1 MNNYNNYF
9 FTMRIGWRTFLKQKF
24 QPKSPFYALGIAVAE
39 ETATF
44 SVLKA
49 GEGGLF
55 VHAEETVSANRWTKH
70 LPKWVSQQG
79 LQGTPT
85 YLAFCSP
92 VYQSLQIDRPAVEE
106 QELKATLNWSVKELM
121 GSEQEQVFDFID
133 LPVPLAGNKK
143 VTLLA
148 MPKMLVQEASET
160 IFSAG
165 LNLQS
170 ISVEELVLCDLL
182 PAQAEPIMLL
192 VQEGQEEVSLIIVK
206 DGHQYVNR
214 RLKGFENLGSFS
226 PEELQMGLLDSLSIQ
241 VQRSMDY
248 FESQLRQAPVRKVML
263 HLHTSHSEVVIQ
275 QLRQVVSA
283 DISLLLP
290 DVQVNDPLNVRFIN
304 FISLG
309 AALGKLRDN
318 ERQLA
323 KEQVA

>member
-1 MNNYNNYF
+1 
-9 FTMRIGWRTFLKQKF
+9 MRIGWRTFLKQKF

-44 SVLKA
+44 CVLNASA
-49 GEGGLF
+49 GELF
-55 VHAEETVSANRWTKH
+55 VHAEATVSAQSWHRQ
-70 LPKWVSQQG
+70 LPKWISQHG

-92 VYQSLQIDRPAVEE
+92 IYQSVQVDRPAVEE
-106 QELKATLNWSVKELM
+106 QELTATLSWSVKELM
-121 GSEQEQVFDFID
+121 GSDEEQVFDFID

-148 MPKMLVQEASET
+148 MPKLLVREASEA
-160 IFSAG
+160 IFAAG

-170 ISVEELVLCDLL
+170 ISVEELVLCDVV
-182 PAQAEPIMLL
+182 PAQPEPIMLL
-192 VQEGQEEVSLIIVK
+192 VQEGQEEISLIIVK
-206 DGHQYVNR
+206 DGYQYVNR

-226 PEELQMGLLDSLSIQ
+226 AQELQMGLLDSLSIQ

-263 HLHTSHSEVVIQ
+263 HLQTPHSEVVIQ

-283 DISLLLP
+283 DISLLQP
-290 DVQVNDPLNVRFIN
+290 DVQVTDPLKLRSIN
-304 FISLG
+304 LISL
-309 AALGKLRDN
+309 ASALGKRRTSEHQEAG
-318 ERQLA
+318 ER
-323 KEQVA
+323 VA